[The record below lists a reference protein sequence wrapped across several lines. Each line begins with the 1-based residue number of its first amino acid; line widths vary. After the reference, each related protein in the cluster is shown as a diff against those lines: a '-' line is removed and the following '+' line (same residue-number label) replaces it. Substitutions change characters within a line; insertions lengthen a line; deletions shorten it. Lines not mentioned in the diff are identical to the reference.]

1 MTFRPFPLASSK
13 NDFFVTDFDKPLHNF
28 SDMSY
33 LSAQLHSYVLK
44 SNLDELFIDF
54 NILIKI
60 ELGMI
65 QTNHYHAVWSEGTK

>member
-1 MTFRPFPLASSK
+1 MPLRPFPLALSK
-13 NDFFVTDFDKPLHNF
+13 NDFFITDFDQPLHNF

-33 LSAQLHSYVLK
+33 LSAQLHDSVLK

-60 ELGMI
+60 KLGET
-65 QTNHYHAVWSEGTK
+65 QTNHYHAVWSEDTQ

>member
-1 MTFRPFPLASSK
+1 MISLLLILTNLLT
-13 NDFFVTDFDKPLHNF
+13 NNF
-28 SDMSY
+28 SDISY
-33 LSAQLHSYVLK
+33 LSAQLHDSVLK

-65 QTNHYHAVWSEGTK
+65 QTNHYHAVWLEDIK